1 MTIEARK
8 YHLIAE
14 IMQVSDEKILK
25 RFEEIL
31 TEYHQ
36 QMNDLRGL
44 VKPIRSKKDIN
55 QLIQEQGFT
64 GVDREKMN
72 RLIDEIDIEESIE
85 ELLAML

>member
-1 MTIEARK
+1 
-8 YHLIAE
+8 
-14 IMQVSDEKILK
+14 
-25 RFEEIL
+25 
-31 TEYHQ
+31 
-36 QMNDLRGL
+36 MNDLRGL
-44 VKPIRSKKDIN
+44 VKPIRSKTDID